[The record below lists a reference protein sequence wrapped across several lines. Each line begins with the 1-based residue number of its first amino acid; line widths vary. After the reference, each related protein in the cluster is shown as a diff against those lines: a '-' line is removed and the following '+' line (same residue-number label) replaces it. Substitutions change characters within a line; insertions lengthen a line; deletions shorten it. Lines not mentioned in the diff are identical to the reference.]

1 VIGVERK
8 FVVTDIF
15 LVYRVHVGGEVYRV
29 HVGGGEVYRVHV
41 GVECTGCMLVV
52 KCTGCMLVLSVPGV
66 CWW

>member
-15 LVYRVHVGGEVYRV
+15 LVYRVHVGGGGVYVRV
-29 HVGGGEVYRVHV
+29 YVGG
-41 GVECTGCMLVV
+41 
-52 KCTGCMLVLSVPGV
+52 KSVQGA